1 MRRLSLAALAAT
13 LALGGCVT
21 PIYSNCR
28 PAIVLELSNDGIVT
42 YEEQRY
48 TLEAIGPALDKSY
61 RGKRDCYVGVLSSF
75 EAKEA
80 FGLKLAQYLAGSG
93 FKTTEITAEDRFY

>member
-1 MRRLSLAALAAT
+1 MRLRILALAT
-13 LALGGCVT
+13 PLALGGCVS

-28 PAIVLELSNDGIVT
+28 PAIVMELGNDGIVI

-48 TLEAIGPALDKSY
+48 TLEAIGPALAKSY
-61 RGKRDCYVGVLSSF
+61 RGQKDCYVGVLSSF